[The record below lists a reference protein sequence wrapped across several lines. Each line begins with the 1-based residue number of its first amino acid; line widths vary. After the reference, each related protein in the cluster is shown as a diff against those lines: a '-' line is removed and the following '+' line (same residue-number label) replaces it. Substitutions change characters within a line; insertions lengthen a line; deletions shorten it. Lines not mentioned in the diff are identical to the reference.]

1 MIKYLNKEYYQ
12 FTMRVYI
19 KEEVLLRKEDTI
31 RKIKSGAII
40 IHPTDTIYGI
50 GCNALDS
57 KAVNKIRKM
66 KNRETMP
73 FSVIA
78 PSKQWVYNNCII
90 TKDAEKW
97 INKLPGRYT
106 LILKLKNKK
115 AVAKTVN
122 NAWDTLGVRIPK
134 HWFATFVEKAG
145 VPFVTTSANIAGE
158 DFMISIDDLNPKIK
172 SKVDFIVYEGVKKGR
187 PSKIINLTK
196 EKPEIIKR

>member
-1 MIKYLNKEYYQ
+1 
-12 FTMRVYI
+12 MRIYI
-19 KEEVLLRKEDTI
+19 KEEVLLRKEDAV
-31 RKIKSGAII
+31 RKIRNGSII
-40 IHPTDTIYGI
+40 VHPTDTIYGI

-66 KNRETMP
+66 KKRQTMP
-73 FSVIA
+73 FLVIA
-78 PSKQWVYNNCII
+78 PSKQWIYDNCVI
-90 TKDAEKW
+90 TKNIEKW

-115 AVAKTVN
+115 AVSKTVN

-134 HWFATFVEKAG
+134 HWFTALVEKAG

-158 DFMISIDDLNPKIK
+158 DFMTSIDDLNPKIK
-172 SKVDFIVYEGVKKGR
+172 SKVDFIVYVGTKKGR
-187 PSKIINLTK
+187 PSKIIDLTK

>member
-1 MIKYLNKEYYQ
+1 
-12 FTMRVYI
+12 MRIYI
-19 KEEVLLRKEDTI
+19 KEEVLLRKDEAINKI
-31 RKIKSGAII
+31 RNGSII
-40 IHPTDTIYGI
+40 IHPTDTIYGL
-50 GCNALDS
+50 GCNALNL
-57 KAVNKIRKM
+57 KAVNKIRKI

-78 PSKQWVYNNCII
+78 PSKQWIYDNCII

-97 INKLPGRYT
+97 IKKLPGRYT

-115 AVAKTVN
+115 AISKSVN

-134 HWFATFVEKAG
+134 HWFAAFVEQAG

-158 DFMISIDDLNPKIK
+158 DFMTSIDDLNPKIK
-172 SKVDFIVYEGVKKGR
+172 SKVDFIIYVGTKKGR
-187 PSKIINLTK
+187 PSKIIDLTK